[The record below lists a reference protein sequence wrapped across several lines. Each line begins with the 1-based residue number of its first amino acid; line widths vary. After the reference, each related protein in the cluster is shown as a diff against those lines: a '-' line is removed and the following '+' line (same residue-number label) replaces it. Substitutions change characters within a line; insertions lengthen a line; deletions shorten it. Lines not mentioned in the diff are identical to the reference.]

1 MIKEVKFNELPDV
14 KLKVR
19 FNNAEDL
26 VTAGKLG
33 VLEVG
38 YELVTEDID
47 GVAVFEV
54 ADIRKKKIIL
64 CRKYLLKDERA
75 MGTEGELLTWLDNE
89 YYESLPT
96 DLKELMKARKDS
108 MVFLPKE
115 VEVFGEHAY
124 SSEEE
129 KGRQWEIFKRVKKRI
144 RAFSAEDERSRWY
157 WLASPYVS
165 NSTDFCNVTAAG
177 AANGNN
183 ASNSY
188 GVLPC
193 FCLSLQ

>member
-1 MIKEVKFNELPDV
+1 MIREVKFNELPDV

-64 CRKYLLKDERA
+64 CRKYLLKDERE

-115 VEVFGEHAY
+115 VEVFGEHKY

-144 RAFSAEDERSRWY
+144 RAFSAEDERSRYW

-165 NSTDFCNVTAAG
+165 GSTHFCCVCAAG
-177 AANGNN
+177 AAGYAI
-183 ASNSY
+183 ASTSR

>member
-115 VEVFGEHAY
+115 VEVFGEHVY

-144 RAFSAEDERSRWY
+144 SAFSAEDEHSRWY

-165 NSTDFCNVTAAG
+165 SSAAFCIVGTTG
-177 AANGNN
+177 AADSNG
-183 ASNSY
+183 ASGSG